1 MLLFKYERY
10 YVEYRNTADPEVG
23 KYRVILLERV
33 LHIDHKAW
41 LPLQGGAYH

>member
-1 MLLFKYERY
+1 MQFLKYERY